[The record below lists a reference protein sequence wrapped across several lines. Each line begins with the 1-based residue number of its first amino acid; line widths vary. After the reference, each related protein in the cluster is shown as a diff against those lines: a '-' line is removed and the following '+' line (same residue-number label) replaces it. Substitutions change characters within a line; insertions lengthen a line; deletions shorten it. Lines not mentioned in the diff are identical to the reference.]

1 MVKAIP
7 IVQKDFISVVKNLA
21 VLGLFSSGF
30 IGLFVNI
37 FKIPGYVLVI
47 VFPLLAALTYYEFKH
62 RKYLSDTMKH
72 MKMELDNNQLR
83 LINKH
88 NECIE
93 SLNINDFDRIQIT
106 GFFVGVDTGP
116 TIAFKKDK
124 NIQLNNI
131 SFIRDGEIIRSV
143 DFILDSFY
151 MKAQL
156 SHTIRHWSANGKDVT
171 LNLIN
176 E

>member
-7 IVQKDFISVVKNLA
+7 VFQKDFASVVKNLA
-21 VLGLFSSGF
+21 FLGLLSSGF
-30 IGLFVNI
+30 IGLLVNI
-37 FKIPGYVLVI
+37 FKIPWYVLI
-47 VFPLLAALTYYEFKH
+47 VALPLLAALSYYEFKH

-83 LINKH
+83 LINKN

-93 SLNINDFDRIQIT
+93 SLNINDFDKIMIT
-106 GFFVGVDTGP
+106 GFFIGVDTGP
-116 TIAFKKDK
+116 SSAFKKNN

-131 SFIRDGEIIRSV
+131 SFIQNDEIIRSV

-151 MKAQL
+151 MKEQL
-156 SHTIRHWSANGKDVT
+156 KHTIRHWSANGKDVT